1 MKNSFC
7 LKTADMITT
16 SPLRRKSIIQSKTVS
31 FVDQSPSSPSKK
43 KPTLMM
49 KSASIYNFGLK
60 DKENKIDY
68 EY

>member
-7 LKTADMITT
+7 LKTTDMITT
-16 SPLRRKSIIQSKTVS
+16 SPSRRKSIIQSKTVS
-31 FVDQSPSSPSKK
+31 FVDQSSSKK